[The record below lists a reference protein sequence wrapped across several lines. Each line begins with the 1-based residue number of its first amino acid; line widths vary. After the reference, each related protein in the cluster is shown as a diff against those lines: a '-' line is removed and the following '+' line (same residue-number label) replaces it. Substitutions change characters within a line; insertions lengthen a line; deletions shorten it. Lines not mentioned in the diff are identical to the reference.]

1 MLKVEDGLYLI
12 KSQLDILLGTIAVDS
27 APDQGTLF
35 KVMLPLRMEELK
47 EDQLKSGMA
56 IKT

>member
-47 EDQLKSGMA
+47 KDQLKSGMA